1 MTVHKFLFIFFFFSF
16 GVGGGGVG
24 VGGWGWGLGLGVGKV
39 IHREK
44 DSKDQKIIYKQN
56 TWRILESESLTHSL
70 DNGELFNTR

>member
-16 GVGGGGVG
+16 GVGGGVGWGLGVG
-24 VGGWGWGLGLGVGKV
+24 VGEV

>member
-24 VGGWGWGLGLGVGKV
+24 WGLGVGVGEV

-70 DNGELFNTR
+70 DNGELLNTR

>member
-24 VGGWGWGLGLGVGKV
+24 WGLGGGVGEV

>member
-16 GVGGGGVG
+16 SGGGGGV
-24 VGGWGWGLGLGVGKV
+24 
-39 IHREK
+39 IYMEK

-70 DNGELFNTR
+70 DKGELFNTR